1 MDIMSYEM
9 DKITNGER
17 VVLSDPIVKSIL
29 EENGDAYVEST
40 GEESFIS
47 KNGGHEIL
55 YSDLYT
61 KTGGYEVGDY
71 IDINGEGFYV
81 IADSP
86 AEQDTVK
93 MMAAMNVDTST
104 YKQSLNAPN
113 IVYSTEYGGYAI
125 YNQYENSSIQ
135 YEVASYVSG
144 LGVPVVE
151 GRLLLMNELKSLL
164 GETEEHQYWYGA
176 SLDTAPAFV
185 NATRY
190 WTGFPYPGTGSGVCV
205 IAGNCWSG
213 ADYFRNESTGEGYGL
228 RPVIEVNKNYIE

>member
-1 MDIMSYEM
+1 MSYEM

-17 VVLSDPIVKSIL
+17 VVLNDPIVRAIL

-71 IDINGEGFYV
+71 IEIFGEGFFV
-81 IADSP
+81 IEDSP
-86 AEQDTVK
+86 AEQETVK

-113 IVYSTEYGGYAI
+113 IVYHNVYGGYNI
-125 YNQYENSSIQ
+125 GNQYDNASIKG
-135 YEVASYVSG
+135 EVANYVS
-144 LGVPVVE
+144 
-151 GRLLLMNELKSLL
+151 RTWS
-164 GETEEHQYWYGA
+164 
-176 SLDTAPAFV
+176 
-185 NATRY
+185 
-190 WTGFPYPGTGSGVCV
+190 
-205 IAGNCWSG
+205 NC
-213 ADYFRNESTGEGYGL
+213 
-228 RPVIEVNKNYIE
+228 